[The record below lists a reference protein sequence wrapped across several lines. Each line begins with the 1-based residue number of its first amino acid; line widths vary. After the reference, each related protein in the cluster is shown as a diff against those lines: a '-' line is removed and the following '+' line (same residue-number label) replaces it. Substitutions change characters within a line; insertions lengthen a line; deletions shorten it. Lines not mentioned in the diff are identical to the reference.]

1 LKSPASAGL
10 LFFGK
15 EKIAEELM
23 TAILDFF

>member
-10 LFFGK
+10 LLFGK

-23 TAILDFF
+23 GAIFDFF